1 MLELLEH
8 AWCRLLEMGWIC
20 AEVLIIG
27 TTGKLQ
33 AKCCDQNEHQKML
46 QNASNVS
53 NFENSSVTWL
63 AWFWCVGGCAPT
75 SFLSCSQFCDLHTQ
89 KPWPVLQQKGGAFGN
104 ALARRAAQQSPQST
118 ASFFRFCRLFVEF
131 VSSFIAFVGSIA
143 ADFSGRWGSGRSF
156 YITIGLARFLD
167 SSCPNLKKREVMY
180 FEWGESKASKS

>member
-1 MLELLEH
+1 
-8 AWCRLLEMGWIC
+8 MGWIC
-20 AEVLIIG
+20 AEVLIIDYR
-27 TTGKLQ
+27 KLQ

-63 AWFWCVGGCAPT
+63 AWFDAWEAVRRR
-75 SFLSCSQFCDLHTQ
+75 LSCHVLSSVTCTPK

-143 ADFSGRWGSGRSF
+143 ADFSGVEVQGVLFISL
-156 YITIGLARFLD
+156 LALPD
-167 SSCPNLKKREVMY
+167 S
-180 FEWGESKASKS
+180 